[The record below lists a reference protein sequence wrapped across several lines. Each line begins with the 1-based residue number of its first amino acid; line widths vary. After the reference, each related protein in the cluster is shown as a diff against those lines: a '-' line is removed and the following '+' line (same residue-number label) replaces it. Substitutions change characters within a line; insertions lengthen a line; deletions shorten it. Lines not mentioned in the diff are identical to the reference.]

1 MYEFWSQDKL
11 LLMIGVF
18 QFGLILFMFIIFNV
32 SDDNSNLSDTE
43 AATSREPISPDRS
56 NQLSDQFLTIQLEPK
71 AVIMTEQ
78 PEVDLTYKVDIAP
91 ELLTELLEI
100 SNDPAATIDEAI
112 RWWLRRRNLD
122 VLDSSK
128 DRRYRVGI
136 NSYSSQRSLQDQWND

>member
-78 PEVDLTYKVDIAP
+78 PEVDLTYKVDITP